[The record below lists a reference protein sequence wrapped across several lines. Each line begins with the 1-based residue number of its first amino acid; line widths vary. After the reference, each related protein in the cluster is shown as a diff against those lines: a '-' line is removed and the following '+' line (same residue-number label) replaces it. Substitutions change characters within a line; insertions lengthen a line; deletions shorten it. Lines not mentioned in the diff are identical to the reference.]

1 MKRILPRRRSSS
13 FALLSAL
20 ILSGCTI
27 ADYIIPA
34 PPGPIELDQRNYQRP
49 LAARPLANQPL
60 AASPLSGPLS
70 QQNVAPLQSLEQM
83 QSPAKSQNAKL
94 YALAEQ
100 HERGLSVEKNMAMAF
115 YLYLSAAEQNNVE
128 AQIKVGEMLTR
139 GEGIASNP
147 LEGYKWWYIAAAN
160 NSARAKALINGEGR
174 PLPEYDRNRA
184 ANLANAWYQ
193 VRAERLANSPATN

>member
-1 MKRILPRRRSSS
+1 MKRILPKRRSSS

-20 ILSGCTI
+20 ILNGCTI

-49 LAARPLANQPL
+49 LAAQPL
-60 AASPLSGPLS
+60 ATSSLSGPLS

-83 QSPAKSQNAKL
+83 QSPAQSQSAKL

-139 GEGIASNP
+139 GEGIATNP